1 MTTYVAFSQ
10 PQTSPFQFT
19 ATLDGNPY
27 TVSVPWNLW
36 GQRYYVYVQSLDG
49 ALICAV
55 PRIPSPLGDTTINI
69 VEGYFTTSTLVWRED
84 NNQFE
89 ISP

>member
-1 MTTYVAFSQ
+1 MTTYVDFSQ
-10 PQTSPFQFT
+10 PQNVPFQFA

-27 TVSVPWNLW
+27 TVTVPWNLY

-49 ALICAV
+49 TLIVAI
-55 PRIPSPLGDTTINI
+55 PRIASPLGDTVVNL
-69 VEGYFTTSTLVWRED
+69 VAGYFTTSTLVWRED

-89 ISP
+89 TNP